1 MMAHLSH
8 VARVDGT
15 PQFPQRRH
23 VHCAVLVD
31 GAPAQTAQPTYHDHH
46 HSIHSSDMYVKIG
59 VSYHLVL
66 LTYLVAYL
74 LTYILTYVLVY
85 YCAVVSKPHDYTTL
99 LYVENSTSLLVC

>member
-8 VARVDGT
+8 VARVDAT
-15 PQFPQRRH
+15 PQFPQQRH

-46 HSIHSSDMYVKIG
+46 HSIHSSDMHVKIG

-66 LTYLVAYL
+66 LTYLHIYL
-74 LTYILTYVLVY
+74 PTYLFTIVQWSRNCTI
-85 YCAVVSKPHDYTTL
+85 TL
-99 LYVENSTSLLVC
+99 LYVENSTSLLVCGGGLV